1 MLQNKTARTGA
12 GIIREDADWISYDRG
27 QVYRVEVHLV
37 ETSSTEWNAV
47 AASLPKINRRAGTED
62 AVLEAI
68 KEAIIAEIA
77 LCKKGGVE
85 IPWVEGAV
93 PAPHSVVR
101 YVFVNLG
108 HHTNGHAEARV
119 IHTPGILG
127 GDACIRG
134 TRLAVWGLEH
144 WRRLGW
150 DDARILDAYPQLTKE
165 DLAAAWEYTAT
176 HKDEID
182 EAIREN
188 EEA

>member
-1 MLQNKTARTGA
+1 MSHAIDSIETKSQHDSYHLKRGYDPMLQNKTAR
-12 GIIREDADWISYDRG
+12 ADSG
-27 QVYRVEVHLV
+27 
-37 ETSSTEWNAV
+37 
-47 AASLPKINRRAGTED
+47 
-62 AVLEAI
+62 
-68 KEAIIAEIA
+68 
-77 LCKKGGVE
+77 
-85 IPWVEGAV
+85 
-93 PAPHSVVR
+93 
-101 YVFVNLG
+101 LG
-108 HHTNGHAEARV
+108 DHTNGHAEGRV

-165 DLAAAWEYTAT
+165 DLAAAWEYVAT
-176 HKDEID
+176 HTAEID